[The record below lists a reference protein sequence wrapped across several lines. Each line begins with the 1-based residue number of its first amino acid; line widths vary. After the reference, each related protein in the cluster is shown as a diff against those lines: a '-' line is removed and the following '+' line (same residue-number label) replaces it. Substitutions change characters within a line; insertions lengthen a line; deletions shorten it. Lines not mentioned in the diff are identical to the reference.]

1 MFYLCHDINQ
11 VYVSKWQFEFK
22 MKKYLIILI
31 TIFVPL
37 LMHAQ
42 SFKGYYYNDEYQL
55 YLIINADSCNIEVP
69 DQQIYGQLAGY
80 FGSKRD
86 SRLWLITECK
96 RINDKKVEITVIND
110 YGSEDFTAILTEE
123 KEGYIKFKHKEGS
136 TFKIVV
142 NSKYVKI
149 PKELVLHH

>member
-42 SFKGYYYNDEYQL
+42 SFKGYYYNDEDY
-55 YLIINADSCNIEVP
+55 ISP
-69 DQQIYGQLAGY
+69 D
-80 FGSKRD
+80 
-86 SRLWLITECK
+86 
-96 RINDKKVEITVIND
+96 N
-110 YGSEDFTAILTEE
+110 
-123 KEGYIKFKHKEGS
+123 
-136 TFKIVV
+136 
-142 NSKYVKI
+142 
-149 PKELVLHH
+149 PKEVYEPWDKWLVSPFAD